1 MDKKKIG
8 KIVGGALSGAALAGV
23 LGYLARKGIPKA
35 AEKIKEFTDN
45 RKYEK
50 QAQSA
55 LDLLDRQAADP
66 AAEKRERR
74 EMWDAV
80 NKIEG
85 KSGGSTTKMSKSLKE
100 ILLPPESAGR
110 RHSRMIGV
118 IPPDQVFALKAQ
130 RDKLDKLMKDNP
142 DTPFFESKPEPKPA
156 PPARKR
162 RWPPID

>member
-1 MDKKKIG
+1 MEKKNIG
-8 KIVGGALSGAALAGV
+8 KILGGALGGAALAGV
-23 LGYLARKGIPKA
+23 VGYLARRGIPAA

-50 QAQSA
+50 EAESA
-55 LDLLDRQAADP
+55 RDLLDQQAAAA
-66 AAEKRERR
+66 AAEKKEKR

-85 KSGGSTTKMSKSLKE
+85 RSRGSTT
-100 ILLPPESAGR
+100 PPESAGR
-110 RHSRMIGV
+110 RHSRMMQV

-142 DTPFFESKPEPKPA
+142 DTPFFESKPGSKPEPKQA
-156 PPARKR
+156 PPAPKR
-162 RWPPID
+162 RWPPIGWRK